1 MTVSIGG
8 ATISGGIAVGDYVAP
23 FVTSGLI
30 LSFDANNPSSYPGT
44 GTAITDT
51 VGSLGHTLLGG
62 ASYTVLENVKCF
74 NCATSGYYI
83 QSNTTGPQLPTAGY
97 TYMAWCRLLSNNAE
111 WRTLWRT
118 TPDDHPL
125 LIQAGG
131 VTLGMYDN
139 NGTAFNSSGYDTTP
153 WNNIWAQWTVVGDT
167 AGGSTFYIN
176 GSQVGTS
183 VAQSAS
189 GNYHLT
195 VAAAGGSQPFGYI
208 ANCFLYNTKLTQ
220 AQINQ
225 NFQALRG
232 RFGA

>member
-1 MTVSIGG
+1 
-8 ATISGGIAVGDYVAP
+8 
-23 FVTSGLI
+23 
-30 LSFDANNPSSYPGT
+30 
-44 GTAITDT
+44 
-51 VGSLGHTLLGG
+51 
-62 ASYTVLENVKCF
+62 
-74 NCATSGYYI
+74 
-83 QSNTTGPQLPTAGY
+83 
-97 TYMAWCRLLSNNAE
+97 MAWCRLLSSNAE

-220 AQINQ
+220 LQINQ
-225 NFQALRG
+225 NFQSLRG